1 MTEPVVDLVK
11 DPALPLTEASMGK
24 GDTTRRFNN
33 TPLRK
38 RKSDVYMR
46 AVLQRVTS
54 AAVVVDQETVGQ
66 IGNGLLVLLGVAD
79 GDTEADLK
87 YVLEKTV
94 GLRIFA
100 DDQGKM
106 NLSVKDIGGSMLVV
120 SQFTLLADVKKG
132 RRPSFNT
139 AADPGIA
146 DDYYQQF
153 VAMAKQQ
160 GIPTET
166 GVFAADMK
174 VSLCN
179 DGPVTIILDS
189 HNR

>member
-1 MTEPVVDLVK
+1 
-11 DPALPLTEASMGK
+11 
-24 GDTTRRFNN
+24 
-33 TPLRK
+33 
-38 RKSDVYMR
+38 MR

-54 AAVVVDQETVGQ
+54 AAVVVEDNTVGQ
-66 IGNGLLVLLGVAD
+66 IKTGLLVLLGVAD

-87 YVLEKTV
+87 YVLEKTI

-100 DDQGKM
+100 DEQGKM

-139 AADPGIA
+139 AADSAIA

-160 GIPTET
+160 GVPTET
-166 GVFAADMK
+166 GAFGADMQ

-179 DGPVTIILDS
+179 DGPVTILLDS

>member
-1 MTEPVVDLVK
+1 ML
-11 DPALPLTEASMGK
+11 
-24 GDTTRRFNN
+24 
-33 TPLRK
+33 
-38 RKSDVYMR
+38 

-66 IGNGLLVLLGVAD
+66 IEKGLLVLLGVAD
-79 GDTEADLK
+79 GDTETDLK
-87 YVLEKTV
+87 YVLEKTI

-139 AADPGIA
+139 AADPAIA

-160 GIPTET
+160 GRPTQT

-189 HNR
+189 RM

>member
-1 MTEPVVDLVK
+1 
-11 DPALPLTEASMGK
+11 
-24 GDTTRRFNN
+24 
-33 TPLRK
+33 
-38 RKSDVYMR
+38 MR

-66 IGNGLLVLLGVAD
+66 IKTGLLVLLGVAD

-87 YVLEKTV
+87 YVLEKTI

-100 DDQGKM
+100 DDQAKM
-106 NLSVKDIGGSMLVV
+106 NLSVKDVGGSMLVV

-139 AADPGIA
+139 AADPAIA

-153 VAMAKQQ
+153 VSMAKQQ

-166 GVFAADMK
+166 GVFAADMQ
-174 VSLCN
+174 VSLSN

-189 HNR
+189 RNR

>member
-1 MTEPVVDLVK
+1 
-11 DPALPLTEASMGK
+11 
-24 GDTTRRFNN
+24 
-33 TPLRK
+33 
-38 RKSDVYMR
+38 MR

-54 AAVVVDQETVGQ
+54 AAVVVDDET
-66 IGNGLLVLLGVAD
+66 IGEIKTGLLVLLGVAD

-106 NLSVKDIGGSMLVV
+106 NLSVKDVAGSLLVV
-120 SQFTLLADVKKG
+120 SQFTLLADTKKG
-132 RRPSFNT
+132 RRPGFNA
-139 AADPGIA
+139 AADPRVA
-146 DDYYQQF
+146 DDFYQQF
-153 VAMAKQQ
+153 VLLAKQL

-166 GVFAADMK
+166 GVFGADMQ

-179 DGPVTIILDS
+179 DGPVTIVVDS
-189 HNR
+189 RAR

>member
-1 MTEPVVDLVK
+1 
-11 DPALPLTEASMGK
+11 
-24 GDTTRRFNN
+24 
-33 TPLRK
+33 
-38 RKSDVYMR
+38 MR

-54 AAVVVDQETVGQ
+54 AAVVVDDET
-66 IGNGLLVLLGVAD
+66 IGEIQTGLLVLLGVAD

-106 NLSVKDIGGSMLVV
+106 NLSVKDVAGSLLVV
-120 SQFTLLADVKKG
+120 SQFTLLADTKKG
-132 RRPSFNT
+132 RRPGFNA
-139 AADPGIA
+139 AADPRVA
-146 DDYYQQF
+146 DDFYQQF
-153 VAMAKQQ
+153 VLLAKQL

-166 GVFAADMK
+166 GVFGADMQ

-179 DGPVTIILDS
+179 DGPVTIVVDS
-189 HNR
+189 RAR

>member
-1 MTEPVVDLVK
+1 
-11 DPALPLTEASMGK
+11 
-24 GDTTRRFNN
+24 
-33 TPLRK
+33 
-38 RKSDVYMR
+38 MR

-54 AAVVVDQETVGQ
+54 AAVVVDQETIGQ
-66 IGNGLLVLLGVAD
+66 IKTGLLVLLGVAD
-79 GDTEADLK
+79 GDTETDLK
-87 YVLEKTV
+87 YVLEKTI

-106 NLSVKDIGGSMLVV
+106 NLSVKDVGGSMLVV

-139 AADPGIA
+139 AADPAVA

-153 VAMAKQQ
+153 VSMAKQQ

-166 GVFAADMK
+166 GTFAADMK